1 MSTLTFEVPTE
12 QAEALS
18 REAERRG
25 VRVEDL
31 LREMAEHFLT
41 RGEAF
46 DAAAKYVLAKN
57 AELYRRLAK

>member
-18 REAERRG
+18 READRRG

-31 LREMAEHFLT
+31 LRELTDHFLS
-41 RGEAF
+41 RAEAF
-46 DAAAKYVLAKN
+46 DAAARYVLDKN